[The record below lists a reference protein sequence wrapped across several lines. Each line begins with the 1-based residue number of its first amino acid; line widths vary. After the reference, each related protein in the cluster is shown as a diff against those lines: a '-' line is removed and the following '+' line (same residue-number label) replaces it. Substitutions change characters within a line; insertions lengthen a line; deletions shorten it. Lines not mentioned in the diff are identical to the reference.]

1 MSISETIAEFSQD
14 VLPTVRYTFSSKDTD
29 QVHWHVRRVHLRE
42 SLSEPY
48 RLELELWTEDPE
60 APLAKLL
67 GDTCTLLIDR
77 EGHGRRVHGIIHHV
91 DMLPTVVDRLRV
103 RVLVGPALHLLQYQR
118 NTRFWQDKT
127 TLEILDA
134 VLGAALSTY
143 GRAFELRVDPG
154 LYFKREYCVQYR
166 ESDLEFAARLMSE
179 EGIVYAFEHEE
190 GDVEKLILHDTTTLN
205 DDLAIPEVP
214 YVAPGSGVAVL
225 QSLAAFDWSYRLGTT
240 SVVQRDWKWKEDA
253 PTVLFHERRGVDARQ
268 YDRER
273 YDHDDRRL
281 NADDGAA
288 RARDTREREVQA
300 AESGRGVGDV
310 VEMVPGRCFALKFHP
325 VFERDGRHLLLSVT
339 HVGDA
344 PDAAQHAEQASE
356 GPRYRNEFVCIRA
369 DVPYRGPP
377 APPRQRVYG
386 PHTAV
391 VVGPES
397 EEIHTDEHG
406 RIRVIFHWDRLSPH
420 DETASC
426 WIRVAQTW
434 AGLGWGHQ
442 FIPRIGMEVLVEFI
456 DGDPD
461 RPVVTGCVYNGLNRP
476 PYTLP
481 DKKTQS
487 GIKTDSSPGGGGS
500 NELRF
505 EDARGGEE
513 VWLHA
518 QKDFNERVENCHS
531 TSVGSDQS
539 DSVGG
544 NQTNTVQK
552 DQTETIVGN
561 QTLTVQKNRVVTIT
575 GSQSVSIT
583 GAEPAAGHSG
593 SKLAITG
600 DYKVD
605 ATAKIDMQAPTHIQ
619 LTCGGSSILIEPTKI
634 TLTAGSGAKL
644 VLDANALL
652 EANAHG
658 KVLLDAN
665 ALIQGSGGGKG
676 FFDVNALIRGNAGG
690 QVLFDANANMTS
702 AALSQVLLDGNARVH
717 GVGTA
722 QIDSPSTTLA
732 GGSDTV
738 VAGGG
743 KVNVTAGT
751 INLNS

>member
-1 MSISETIAEFSQD
+1 MSISETLDQFAQEL
-14 VLPTVRYTFSSKDTD
+14 LPTVRYTFGSRDT
-29 QVHWHVRRVHLRE
+29 QNVHWHVRRVHLRE

-48 RLELELWTEDPE
+48 RLELELWTEDQE

-77 EGHGRRVHGIIHHV
+77 DAGGRRVHGIIHHV
-91 DMLPTVVDRLRV
+91 DMLPAVLDRHRV
-103 RVLVGPALHLLQYQR
+103 RIAVAPALHLLGFRR

-127 TLEILDA
+127 TLEILDE
-134 VLGAALSTY
+134 VLGPALAPY
-143 GRAFELRVDPG
+143 GREFELRVDPS

-166 ESDLEFAARLMSE
+166 ETDLEFAARLMHE
-179 EGIVYAFEHEE
+179 EGIVYAFEHENA
-190 GDVEKLILHDTTTLN
+190 DLEKLVLHDSTTLTE
-205 DDLAIPEVP
+205 DLGIPAVRYIP
-214 YVAPGSGVAVL
+214 PGSGTAPEQAVEAL
-225 QSLAAFDWSYRLGTT
+225 DWSYRLGTT
-240 SVVQRDWKWKEDA
+240 SVVQRDWTWKEDA
-253 PTVLFHERRGVDARQ
+253 PLSYSHDRRATDVRK

-288 RARDTREREVQA
+288 RARDKQERETQL
-300 AESGRGVGDV
+300 AESGRGASDV
-310 VEMVPGRCFALKFHP
+310 VELVPGRCFELQFHP
-325 VFERDGRHLLLSVT
+325 VFERDGRYLVLSVT
-339 HVGDA
+339 HTGDA
-344 PDAAQHAEQASE
+344 PEAAQGTAESDQ
-356 GPRYRNEFVCIRA
+356 GPRYRNEFHCIRPE
-369 DVPYRGPP
+369 VPYRGPAP
-377 APPRQRVYG
+377 APRQRAYG

-487 GIKTDSSPGGGGS
+487 GIKSDSSPGGGGS
-500 NELRF
+500 NEFRF
-505 EDARGGEE
+505 EDAKGHEE

-518 QKDFNERVENCHS
+518 QKDFNEKVENCHS
-531 TSVGSDQS
+531 TTVGSNQS
-539 DSVGG
+539 NSVGG

-552 DQTETIVGN
+552 DQTETIVGQ
-561 QTLTVQKNRVVTIT
+561 QTMTVEKNRTVTVM
-575 GSQSVSIT
+575 GSQSVDIQGS
-583 GAEPAAGHSG
+583 APAGGNTG
-593 SKLAITG
+593 SKLNITG
-600 DYKVD
+600 TYKVD
-605 ATAKIDMQAPTHIQ
+605 ASVQVDMQAPTHIQ
-619 LTCGGSSILIEPTKI
+619 LTCGGSSILIEQTKI

-652 EANAHG
+652 EANGHG

-665 ALIQGSGGGKG
+665 ALIQANGGGKG
-676 FFDVNALIRGNAGG
+676 FFDANALIHGNGG
-690 QVLFDANANMTS
+690 AQVLFDANANMTS
-702 AALSQVLLDGNARVH
+702 NGGSQVLLDGDATVTGH
-717 GVGTA
+717 GKAT
-722 QIDSPSTTLA
+722 ITSPNTTLA

-743 KVNVTAGT
+743 KVNVTGGT

>member
-1 MSISETIAEFSQD
+1 MSSSDTQFATD
-14 VLPTVRYTFSSKDTD
+14 VLSTVRYSFGSRDTEA
-29 QVHWHVRRVHLRE
+29 VHWHVRRVHLRE
-42 SLSEPY
+42 TVCEPY
-48 RLELELWTEDPE
+48 TLELELWTEDLE

-67 GDTCTLLIDR
+67 GDTCTLVIER
-77 EGHGRRVHGIIHHV
+77 EGHSRRVHGIVHHV
-91 DMLPTVVDRLRV
+91 DMLPAVVDRLRV
-103 RVLVGPALHLLQYQR
+103 RVRVAPALHLLGFQR
-118 NTRFWQDKT
+118 NTRFWQDRT
-127 TLEILDA
+127 TLEILDE
-134 VLGAALSTY
+134 VLGPALSTY
-143 GRAFELRVDPG
+143 GREFELKVDPK

-166 ESDLEFAARLMSE
+166 ETDLEFATRLMLE
-179 EGIVYAFEHEE
+179 EGIVYAFEHED
-190 GDVEKLILHDTTTLN
+190 GDVERLVLHDTTSLTA
-205 DDLAIPEVP
+205 DLGIPTVP
-214 YVAPGSGVAVL
+214 YVPPGSGAASE
-225 QSLAAFDWSYRLGTT
+225 QSVGAFDWSYRLGTT
-240 SVVQRDWKWKEDA
+240 TVVQRDWTWKEDA
-253 PTVLFHERRGVDARQ
+253 PISYNHERRTTDVRQ

-281 NADDGAA
+281 NADDGAP
-288 RARDTREREVQA
+288 RARDKQERERQFD
-300 AESGRGVGDV
+300 ESGRGTSDV
-310 VEMVPGRCFALKFHP
+310 LEMVPGRCFELQFHP
-325 VFERDGRHLLLSVT
+325 VFERDGRYLLISVT

-344 PDAAQHAEQASE
+344 PEVGQQHSDPDAA
-356 GPRYRNEFVCIRA
+356 GPRYSNEFVCIRPE
-369 DVPYRGPP
+369 VPYRGPP
-377 APPRQRVYG
+377 PPPRQRVHG

-391 VVGPES
+391 VVGPDS

-505 EDARGGEE
+505 EDAKGHEE
-513 VWLHA
+513 VWIHA
-518 QKDFNERVENCHS
+518 QKDFNEKVENCHS
-531 TSVGSDQS
+531 TTVGADQS
-539 DSVGG
+539 NSVGG

-552 DQTETIVGN
+552 DQTETIVGQ
-561 QTLTVQKNRVVTIT
+561 QTMTVEKNRTVTIH
-575 GSQSVSIT
+575 GSQDVTILGES
-583 GAEPAAGHSG
+583 PAGGNSG
-593 SKLAITG
+593 SKLGITG
-600 DYKVD
+600 TYKVD
-605 ATAKIDMQAPTHIQ
+605 ATVQIDMQAPTHIK
-619 LTCGGSSILIEPTKI
+619 LTCGASSITIDPKAI
-634 TLTAGSGAKL
+634 TLQAGDGAKL

-652 EANAHG
+652 QAKALG
-658 KVLLDAN
+658 KLLLDAN
-665 ALIQGSGGGKG
+665 ALIEGSGHGKG
-676 FFDVNALIRGNAGG
+676 FFDANALIHGNGG
-690 QVLFDANANMTS
+690 AQVLFDANANMTS
-702 AALSQVLLDGNARVH
+702 NAGSQVLLNGDAKVL

-722 QIDSPSTTLA
+722 TITSPNTTLA

-743 KVNVTAGT
+743 KVNVTGGT